1 MSHIY
6 TKCVCAI
13 VRNVRALTSQ
23 AKRRTN
29 NVNTNNSLILIARA
43 STAQQSA
50 SLELQRQKAAEYAA
64 RLGISVVIEDR
75 FCVLESGKKEHR
87 ASVEAALALVKSGR
101 AGGILVTKLDRLGR
115 SLEEVLRIVR
125 ELEAAGGQLVVIDQ
139 QIDTSTAQG
148 RFFLQML
155 GAFAEFERNMISER
169 TSERMAANKA
179 AGRHVSGK
187 VPYGFDVVGG
197 LLQPNATE
205 QATLSQVRAWRD
217 AGLSIEKCCQRL
229 NDAGK
234 LSKCGK
240 PWQPTAL
247 RRILERE

>member
-1 MSHIY
+1 M
-6 TKCVCAI
+6 
-13 VRNVRALTSQ
+13 
-23 AKRRTN
+23 
-29 NVNTNNSLILIARA
+29 NTNNSLILIARA

-64 RLGISVVIEDR
+64 RLGISVLIEDA

-87 ASVEAALALVKSGR
+87 ASVEAALALVKSGK

-125 ELEAAGGQLVVIDQ
+125 ELESGAGGQLVVIDQ

-187 VPYGFDVVGG
+187 VPYGFDAVGG
-197 LLQPNATE
+197 LLQPNASE

-217 AGLSIEKCCQRL
+217 AGLSIERCCQRL